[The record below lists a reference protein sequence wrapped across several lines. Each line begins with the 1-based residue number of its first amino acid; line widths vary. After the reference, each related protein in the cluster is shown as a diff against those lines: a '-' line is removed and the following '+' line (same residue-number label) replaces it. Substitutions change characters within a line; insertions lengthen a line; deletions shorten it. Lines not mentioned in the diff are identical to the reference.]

1 MEFSDLTRLAS
12 GHIEARI
19 IQVAVH
25 LRVFDTL
32 KDRSLD
38 FSSVA
43 SLLHTDPRATELLL
57 NALVALGLLEKKEAL
72 FSLTAIASVYLVT
85 DSPQYYGGMVLFD
98 ASLWDCWGALENA
111 VRSGR
116 PVRPPNMYQG
126 EPQETERFIGAMH
139 SLVQARGDARLLA
152 EAVDFSTTAE
162 LLDVGSGPG
171 TYPIHLCR
179 VHPRLRAT
187 IFDLSGTAEI
197 TEKYVRASGLE
208 ERITVVRGDYR
219 RDPIPGKY
227 QAVLLS
233 NIIHGE
239 SSEENEKL
247 VGKLVG
253 CLDSGG
259 KIIIKD
265 HILNDTLTYPPVGAI
280 FSLLMVLTTEQG
292 RCYAFNEVRTWLKNA
307 GLTRITQIQLPRP
320 LTSSLVLG
328 EKS

>member
-25 LRVFDTL
+25 LRLFDSL
-32 KDRSLD
+32 KDRSRDL
-38 FSSVA
+38 SSVA
-43 SLLHTDPRATELLL
+43 SLLQTDPRATELLL
-57 NALVALGLLEKKEAL
+57 NALVALGLLEKKEGS
-72 FSLTAIASVYLVT
+72 FSLTAVSSVYLVT

-98 ASLWDCWGALENA
+98 ASLWDCWGALEKA
-111 VRSGR
+111 VRAGQ

-126 EPQETERFIGAMH
+126 EPQETERFIDAMQ

-152 EAVDFSTTAE
+152 EAIDFTTTAE

-179 VHPRLRAT
+179 AYPRLRAT
-187 IFDLSGTAEI
+187 IFDLPGTAEI
-197 TEKYVRASGLE
+197 AARYVRASGLE

-219 RDPIPGKY
+219 KDPIPGKY

-247 VGKLVG
+247 VGKLVR
-253 CLDSGG
+253 CLDAGG

-265 HILNDTLTYPPVGAI
+265 HILNDMLTHPPVGAI
-280 FSLLMVLTTEQG
+280 FSLLMLLTTEQG
-292 RCYAFNEVRTWLKNA
+292 RCYAFNEVRSWLENA
-307 GLTRITQIQLPRP
+307 GITRVRQIQLPHP